1 MKHVSKNN
9 GKKNDS
15 SNTTQVKTSKQK
27 TKDQGKSVKA
37 GSMLGNSSSL
47 KGGKRDK

>member
-1 MKHVSKNN
+1 MKRVSKSN
-9 GKKNDS
+9 GKNDS